1 MGWYSVRCVFVLEP
15 DLYEERLNLWQAD
28 DADHAIERAE
38 AEAGDYAEQVKGEYL
53 GLAQVCALANGPGD
67 GVTVFS
73 LVRESP
79 LDAGEYVTRFFDTGT
94 ERPGQSR

>member
-15 DLYEERLNLWQAD
+15 DLYEERVTLWEAD

-38 AEAGDYAEQVKGEYL
+38 ADAGDYAEEIKAEYL
-53 GLAQVCALANGPGD
+53 GLAQVCPLGD
-67 GVTVFS
+67 TPADAVTVFS
-73 LVRESP
+73 LVRESS

-94 ERPGQSR
+94 ERPGLCR